1 MICLSLLVGGGS
13 SFTPR
18 KPLNI
23 AIRECMYFKDGEVP
37 VRPIAV
43 VGWLLINDQLLRLC
57 YSIDWSAAKRKK
69 GRGAREREKEKKNFV
84 GNWKARLVRSRIQSW
99 HNCQRCVSRDIVRL
113 RPTVHRKQIRV
124 RQEHAMALFVSF
136 IDGPSSSEC
145 QREREKGMESLLESM
160 NTEWWISRLSRRLNH
175 IWITFL

>member
-1 MICLSLLVGGGS
+1 MICLSLLVGGS

-69 GRGAREREKEKKNFV
+69 GEGERERERKKTLLATEKRDLSDPESNLDTTVKDAYPEILLDYGQQCIVNRSVSVKNTPWLYLFHSLMVQVLLNAKE
-84 GNWKARLVRSRIQSW
+84 
-99 HNCQRCVSRDIVRL
+99 
-113 RPTVHRKQIRV
+113 
-124 RQEHAMALFVSF
+124 
-136 IDGPSSSEC
+136 
-145 QREREKGMESLLESM
+145 RER
-160 NTEWWISRLSRRLNH
+160 NEWRVY
-175 IWITFL
+175 

>member
-57 YSIDWSAAKRKK
+57 YSIDWSAAKRKN
-69 GRGAREREKEKKNFV
+69 RGGGWGREREKEKKTLLATEKRDLSDPESNLDTTV
-84 GNWKARLVRSRIQSW
+84 KDAYPEILLDYGQQCIVNRS
-99 HNCQRCVSRDIVRL
+99 VSVKNTPWL
-113 RPTVHRKQIRV
+113 Y
-124 RQEHAMALFVSF
+124 LFHSLMV
-136 IDGPSSSEC
+136 
-145 QREREKGMESLLESM
+145 QVLLNAKKRERK
-160 NTEWWISRLSRRLNH
+160 EWRVY
-175 IWITFL
+175 